1 MLLVC
6 VNLMSIA
13 SVPAL
18 AAQIT
23 EPLEPTTGVP
33 KEERAWVETIPQVT
47 EPEATEQ
54 TAAQPQDEERPTV
67 QTLPPESETGD
78 QEQAWTEAAGLSEP
92 EAEQQTQATEPEQ
105 QTQATEPEQQTQA
118 TEPEQQTQPTEPELQ
133 SVDAVPLYFQTDYP
147 DTLYGSGTIETSGC
161 SITSLAMVATYM
173 TGHVYMPDELAGYF
187 GGYVGN
193 NMERLEYASTQLQ
206 LPWKKAENW
215 HESLRALQEGKL
227 VIVLMNSKSAFTQSQ
242 HFMVLTGLT
251 EDGKVLVNDPYEP
264 NYDHWALKDGFA
276 NGFPQGY
283 ISTGYSGS
291 WIYDVDAMPEEP
303 FIYYEEPEPEVECRY
318 PGLELSQEDKTLLAK
333 MIWVEAQGEP
343 VEGQQAVAEVVLNRL
358 VADDFPDTIKSVI
371 YAENQFRSADFLEDA
386 EDTQTQYEAIDR
398 ALNGPYVLPIDVVFF
413 ATYPV
418 TENVWGEIGGHVF
431 CYRW

>member
-78 QEQAWTEAAGLSEP
+78 QEQAWIEAAGLSEP
-92 EAEQQTQATEPEQ
+92 EAEQQPQTTEPEQQAQATEPEQ
-105 QTQATEPEQQTQA
+105 QTLA

-206 LPWKKAENW
+206 LPWKKA
-215 HESLRALQEGKL
+215 
-227 VIVLMNSKSAFTQSQ
+227 NSTAYFMFSRQSPSAFSRTASCSSLSARTRAA
-242 HFMVLTGLT
+242 F
-251 EDGKVLVNDPYEP
+251 P
-264 NYDHWALKDGFA
+264 WA
-276 NGFPQGY
+276 
-283 ISTGYSGS
+283 YSS
-291 WIYDVDAMPEEP
+291 
-303 FIYYEEPEPEVECRY
+303 
-318 PGLELSQEDKTLLAK
+318 
-333 MIWVEAQGEP
+333 
-343 VEGQQAVAEVVLNRL
+343 
-358 VADDFPDTIKSVI
+358 
-371 YAENQFRSADFLEDA
+371 
-386 EDTQTQYEAIDR
+386 
-398 ALNGPYVLPIDVVFF
+398 
-413 ATYPV
+413 
-418 TENVWGEIGGHVF
+418 
-431 CYRW
+431 